1 VRAVTLPIVAALG
14 GMVVPAAIYAAFNA
28 GGAGAKG
35 WGIPM
40 ATDIAFAVGVV
51 TLLGRR
57 VPLSA
62 KVFLLTLAIADDVG
76 AIVVIAV
83 FYTGELSLGWLA
95 ASLVG
100 LGVIFAMR
108 QADVQSLAP
117 YLSVGAFMWLA
128 LLESGVHA
136 TLAGVALGL
145 LTPAWPLR
153 SPRRYPTEARRLID
167 RIERAYYDRILTNA
181 EFEANEQ
188 LMAEVGRLSIHST
201 SPLERLERALSPWV
215 AFAIVPMF
223 ALANAGVSLSGDA
236 LGGLVS
242 DPVTVG
248 VGLGLVAGK
257 TVGVFTAVAIAVR
270 LGIGRLPTGATWRH
284 MFGVAVCAGI
294 GFTVALFVA
303 SLSFTDPGLTDSAK
317 VGILAGSLVA
327 GVLGYAVLRTAPAA
341 EPGGDPGDEDGVA
354 DAGAGE
360 ATGDPTGERR
370 TEPVPA

>member
-1 VRAVTLPIVAALG
+1 
-14 GMVVPAAIYAAFNA
+14 
-28 GGAGAKG
+28 
-35 WGIPM
+35 
-40 ATDIAFAVGVV
+40 
-51 TLLGRR
+51 
-57 VPLSA
+57 
-62 KVFLLTLAIADDVG
+62 
-76 AIVVIAV
+76 
-83 FYTGELSLGWLA
+83 
-95 ASLVG
+95 
-100 LGVIFAMR
+100 
-108 QADVQSLAP
+108 
-117 YLSVGAFMWLA
+117 
-128 LLESGVHA
+128 
-136 TLAGVALGL
+136 
-145 LTPAWPLR
+145 
-153 SPRRYPTEARRLID
+153 
-167 RIERAYYDRILTNA
+167 
-181 EFEANEQ
+181 
-188 LMAEVGRLSIHST
+188 
-201 SPLERLERALSPWV
+201 V

-257 TVGVFTAVAIAVR
+257 TIGVFAAVVIAVR

-341 EPGGDPGDEDGVA
+341 EPGGDPADEDGVA